1 MIPKPEQMLRNPD
14 IPPTSEVI
22 EKALKASNSA
32 YLKLLDELNLQ
43 NIDLEWHYYQDGKVW
58 LAKGLYKSVSARGG
72 QKIKTIF
79 WLSIWDGFFKI
90 TLYIPE
96 KYRDGLE
103 TLSLSDE
110 VKDRIAATPQMGKLK
125 FFPVVFDLDSEEQFE
140 TVFLLSAFLIQ
151 HMVVL

>member
-1 MIPKPEQMLRNPD
+1 MLRNPD

-43 NIDLEWHYYQDGKVW
+43 NIDLEWRYYQDGKVW